1 MTGLA
6 AVLLAHVA
14 STILSIAYATTV
26 LGRTVGF
33 LLFDPVFAARI
44 AYDRG
49 GTVRWYVVV
58 AACVIVGQVLLRTF
72 VARLVVA
79 SAGAP
84 VGLGRALVR
93 PHRRLD
99 APGLARDRRRHH
111 HPVLGRAPTRGVGI
125 RTGSGVCA
133 AAGFPARLALL
144 GVLPTQVVNA
154 ADGWPAV
161 E

>member
-84 VGLGRALVR
+84 VGLGRALAAFVIADVLDVALSGFGRSFGPIGVWMPLVWLGIAVATIILCSGAPRRVASESGRAAAYVR
-93 PHRRLD
+93 PPD
-99 APGLARDRRRHH
+99 SPRD
-111 HPVLGRAPTRGVGI
+111 
-125 RTGSGVCA
+125 
-133 AAGFPARLALL
+133 
-144 GVLPTQVVNA
+144 
-154 ADGWPAV
+154 WPF
-161 E
+161 